1 MGVNKVKQK
10 EKFPQI
16 QFKNKMIF
24 DRTQENRFKILL
36 SRNMKKHVT
45 TFNLW
50 EVKNKIWTTL
60 VSYK

>member
-1 MGVNKVKQK
+1 
-10 EKFPQI
+10 
-16 QFKNKMIF
+16 
-24 DRTQENRFKILL
+24 LL